1 MSPQQVAAL
10 LGLINLIVLFG
21 LLITASYT
29 DVVHRKIYNWA
40 TYPAVGIGLALGFI
54 AGGLGSFPWIGSPGV
69 GLLDR
74 VSGLLLGFTI
84 FAVFNLARA
93 VGTGD
98 VKLMAAIGAL
108 TGAHFTLWAMF
119 WGSLVGA
126 IMAMWILVMRGQL
139 MRGIGRS
146 LLQAIRIGKDDVPED
161 ATFDEA
167 PEKARMAYGV
177 ALSFGTLLAW
187 FLNTSS

>member
-1 MSPQQVAAL
+1 MTPEQVASL

-21 LLITASYT
+21 LLIAASYT

-40 TYPAVGIGLALGFI
+40 TYPAIGLGLALGFI
-54 AGGLGSFPWIGSPGV
+54 GGGLGSFPWIGSPGV

-74 VSGLLLGFTI
+74 VAGFLLGFLV
-84 FAVFNLARA
+84 FASFNLAKA

-98 VKLMAAIGAL
+98 VKLMAAVGAL
-108 TGAHFTLWAMF
+108 MGAPFTLWAMF

-126 IMAMWILVMRGQL
+126 IIAMWVLLMRGQL

-146 LLQAIRIGKDDVPED
+146 LIQAIRIGRDDVPKD
-161 ATFDEA
+161 ATFEEA
-167 PEKARMAYGV
+167 PEKARIPYGV
-177 ALSFGTLLAW
+177 ALSFGTILAY
-187 FLNTSS
+187 FLSPS